1 MRTAIPALTLAAAL
15 ALAAAAPAAAKL
27 PPPSDEA
34 KAKAAETAAKAA
46 WTDKVGAFQLC
57 QAMNRTADHYR
68 KSPTAASAAPPV
80 DTPPCTDPG
89 AFVAPAPPASAPLE
103 AAGAHSPPGMATS
116 PPNSKETAAEK
127 QGQPK
132 K

>member
-1 MRTAIPALTLAAAL
+1 MRFAIPALTLAAAL
-15 ALAAAAPAAAKL
+15 ALAAGPAAAKL

-34 KAKAAETAAKAA
+34 KAKAAETAAKNA
-46 WTDKVGAFQLC
+46 WTDKVGAFKLC
-57 QAMNRTADHYR
+57 QVMNRTVDHYR
-68 KSPTAASAAPPV
+68 KSPEGRDAPPPI

-89 AFVAPAPPASAPLE
+89 AFVPPAPPASAPLE

-116 PPNSKETAAEK
+116 PPSSKETAAEK

>member
-1 MRTAIPALTLAAAL
+1 MRFAISALTLAAAL
-15 ALAAAAPAAAKL
+15 ALAAGPAAAKL

-34 KAKAAETAAKAA
+34 KAKAAETAAKNA
-46 WTDKVGAFQLC
+46 WNDKVGAFKLC
-57 QAMNRTADHYR
+57 QVMNRTADYYR
-68 KSPTAASAAPPV
+68 KSPEGKDAPPPV

-89 AFVAPAPPASAPLE
+89 AYVAPAPPASAPLE
-103 AAGAHSPPGMATS
+103 SSGAHSPATTATS
-116 PPNSKETAAEK
+116 PPSSKETAAEK